1 MKAKPERAVSLS
13 ERLYRLLILLY
24 PKEFRQV
31 YSRDML
37 LAFRDFQRESHQ
49 QRNEHWN
56 DLRFWSFLLRD
67 LSTTIPDEHYKT
79 FITQW
84 KRLFSLEQKEYATM
98 ATGFPFHLTVGQH
111 TDIGRQRKNNE
122 DSLLAI
128 VPEDSAVLAK
138 KGALFVV
145 SDGLGGHNNGE
156 VASNLAVR
164 TINEKYYED
173 TQESIPDALR
183 FAIKQ
188 ANAAIHQAGN
198 GMGTTCVV
206 AVLQGDTVYIAN
218 VGDSRAYLVRA
229 GQLRQLSRDHSFVA
243 DELRAGLIT
252 KEQARHHPQLNVI
265 TRCLGTEDDVEV
277 DTFAE
282 PVQEGDHLL
291 LCTDGLT
298 NLVDEEELVKIVHD
312 FQPAQSVAQLIN
324 RANEEGGP
332 DNITAIVVQV
342 SPAA

>member
-1 MKAKPERAVSLS
+1 MTTIPNQSVSLS
-13 ERLYRLLILLY
+13 ERLYQLLILFY
-24 PKEFRQV
+24 PKEFRQM
-31 YSRDML
+31 YRRDML
-37 LAFRDFQRESHQ
+37 QTFRDCQRAARQ
-49 QRNEHWN
+49 QHGKQGVAR
-56 DLRFWSFLLRD
+56 LWSFLLRD
-67 LSTTIPDEHYKT
+67 LVTTIPGEHYKT

-98 ATGFPFHLTVGQH
+98 TTGFQFNLTIGQH

-128 VPEDSAVLAK
+128 VPEDPEVLAK

-156 VASNLAVR
+156 VASTLAIR
-164 TINEKYYED
+164 TINASYYQD
-173 TQESIPDALR
+173 GQENIPDALR
-183 FAIKQ
+183 LAIQK
-188 ANAAIHQAGN
+188 ANMAIHQAGN

-218 VGDSRAYLVRA
+218 VGDSRAYLVRD
-229 GQLRQLSRDHSFVA
+229 GQLRQLSQDHSIVA

-252 KEQARHHPQLNVI
+252 KEQARHHPQLNII
-265 TRCLGTEDDVEV
+265 TRCLGTEDNVEV

-282 PVQEGDHLL
+282 PVQEGDLLL

-298 NLVDEEELVKIVHD
+298 NLVDDEELVKIVHD
-312 FQPAQSVAQLIN
+312 FQPAESVYQLIN
-324 RANEEGGP
+324 RANEQGGP

-342 SPAA
+342 SPAP

>member
-1 MKAKPERAVSLS
+1 MNATPEHSISLS
-13 ERLYRLLILLY
+13 ECLYRLLILFY

-31 YSRDML
+31 YSKEML
-37 LAFRDFQRESHQ
+37 QTFRDCQRANHQ
-49 QRNEHWN
+49 TYGIGNSAQLWG
-56 DLRFWSFLLRD
+56 FLLRD
-67 LSTTIPDEHYKT
+67 LVISIPFEHYKT

-84 KRLFSLEQKEYATM
+84 KRLFSLESKEYATM

-128 VPEDSAVLAK
+128 VPEDSEILAK

-145 SDGLGGHNNGE
+145 SDGLGGHENGE
-156 VASNLAVR
+156 IASTLAVR

-173 TQESIPDALR
+173 TQDSIPDALR
-183 FAIKQ
+183 LAIQQ
-188 ANAAIHQAGN
+188 ANAEIHQAGKE
-198 GMGTTCVV
+198 MGTTCVV
-206 AVLQGDTVYIAN
+206 AVLQGDTVHIAN
-218 VGDSRAYLVRA
+218 VGDSRAYLERA
-229 GQLRQLSRDHSFVA
+229 GQLRQLSRDHSIVA

-265 TRCLGTEDDVEV
+265 TRCLGTDNTVEV
-277 DTFAE
+277 DTFSE
-282 PVQEGDHLL
+282 SVQDGDRLL

-298 NLVDEEELVKIVHD
+298 NLVEEEELARIVQQ
-312 FQPAQSVAQLIN
+312 FQPAESVNQLIL